1 MNDIKHGATLHPDI
15 VSIIEDLEEEYDI
28 VITDSARTPK
38 EHIAIYAK
46 LCDEGHLSRDKSLFD
61 LIPWGSRHLP
71 SWDSEY
77 LLAVDINAWDGP
89 DRISGDV
96 LAKKVRKF
104 AERRLVQVG
113 LGIGKTLLHI
123 DRRDKKA
130 EWSYE

>member
-15 VSIIEDLEEEYDI
+15 VSIIEDLEEEYTI
-28 VITDSARTPK
+28 VFTDTARTPE
-38 EHIAIYAK
+38 EHVRLYEK
-46 LCDEGHLSRDKSLFD
+46 LQDEGKLRKGEFLID
-61 LIPWGSRHLP
+61 LIPWNSRHLP

-104 AERRLVQVG
+104 AERRRVQVG

-123 DRRDKKA
+123 DRRNKNT
-130 EWSYE
+130 EWRY